1 MAESSRYFRIDR
13 DILLEFIYHDQGDQ
27 EKYRIEVDDNGS
39 EVKFLD
45 TVKGDPFSTRH
56 LISELGSAV
65 VNFDV
70 TVMSGYLAVENFA
83 ARTLL
88 MQNGKTYKFDLNAL
102 PQPELF
108 QISGNLGVYSYSAIT
123 NIAEYTPVM
132 NGKVNYSYEGL
143 IGGVAVVDTR
153 ANPLFATPDEETGND
168 INQTIGRY
176 HAVNVPGGDKTK
188 YALLGYDST
197 GNYEQQN
204 FINNSLE
211 WTGGREDDLLNYQ
224 TDATANINYILYD
237 TVRLH
242 LRSGFSFAARGYE
255 GFMFEVDVERNA
267 GVKNYLTQLVYLNQ
281 SNYELSNPKPFILG
295 ETLWSK
301 YINIKIPSLVGQ
313 NQEFLDRF
321 YGDGTLNTSDINP
334 YSNYGINFKLLD
346 RLETTGGYD
355 YVYTGEENRF
365 SVAREDEFVDF
376 TVVVEDANDGDYFKI
391 YGEKDNSIAGFE
403 GHILNRIQ
411 TSSDDIIV
419 IFDVDVFEQIG
430 TSFVKTTQ
438 NTFTQYED
446 FSTPV
451 TFRPVIQNGSVAVSF
466 SIDVTMRIYNQT
478 DNTQI
483 TKKAS
488 LTVNQAAR
496 YGKRLQALKIDSP
509 NILTEVYNVLPS
521 LTSNKTISGFITDNL
536 PRTIKYVPTFIERYN
551 VVASST
557 RVDLTSIGSGSGS
570 GSGYGGRGVNEML
583 ANVEELETG
592 TFVNEGD
599 LTIAIPPFATY
610 VKFVIAK
617 KRGDDFEYISFENA
631 ELVVL
636 TFNDGKTKLRFN
648 HVYNKDIDM
657 SQGEVLF
664 KINEQNANSIRGM
677 RSNSFYISID
687 NGQDET
693 MVTKGKFTIN

>member
-1 MAESSRYFRIDR
+1 MAESSRYFRIDQ
-13 DILLEFIYHDQGDQ
+13 DVLLEFIYHDQGDQ

-45 TVKGDPFSTRH
+45 TIRGDSSSTRH

-70 TVMSGYLAVENFA
+70 TIMSGYLAVENFA

-108 QISGNLGVYSYSAIT
+108 TISDNLGVYSFSPIT
-123 NIAEYTPVM
+123 NIAEYTPVI
-132 NGKVNYSYEGL
+132 NGTVSYSYPNL
-143 IGGVAVVDTR
+143 IGGKAIVDTR

-176 HAVNVPGGDKTK
+176 HAVNVPGDDKTK

-224 TDATANINYILYD
+224 SDATANINFILYD

-242 LRSGFSFAARGYE
+242 LKSGFSFAARGYE
-255 GFMFEVDVERNA
+255 GFLFEVNSDRTTR
-267 GVKNYLTQLVYLNQ
+267 VKNYLTQLVYLNQ

-313 NQEFLDRF
+313 NSEFDDRF
-321 YGDGTLNTSDINP
+321 YGDGTIGSSDKNP
-334 YSNYGINFKLLD
+334 FSNYNISFKLLD
-346 RLETTGGYD
+346 RLEAIGGYD
-355 YVYTGEENRF
+355 YVYAGEENSF
-365 SVAREDEFVDF
+365 TVAREDEFADF

-391 YGEKDNSIAGFE
+391 YGEKDNSLAGFE
-403 GHILNRIQ
+403 GHILQRIR
-411 TSSDDIIV
+411 TSSDDIVV
-419 IFDVDVFEQIG
+419 IFDVDVFEQVG
-430 TSFVKTTQ
+430 TSFIKTTQ

-451 TFRPVIQNGSVAVSF
+451 TFRPVITNANVAVNF

-478 DNTQI
+478 DNSQI

-488 LTVNQAAR
+488 LTVSQAAR

-521 LTSNKTISGFITDNL
+521 LTSNKIISGFITDNL

-551 VVASST
+551 VIASSS
-557 RVDLTSIGSGSGS
+557 RVDLTGIGSGSGS
-570 GSGYGGRGVNEML
+570 GAGGRGVNEML
-583 ANVEELETG
+583 ADVEDIETG
-592 TFVNEGD
+592 EFVNEGD
-599 LTIAIPPFATY
+599 LTITVPPFATY
-610 VKFVIAK
+610 IKFVIAK
-617 KRGDDFEYISFENA
+617 KRGDDFEYISFENT
-631 ELVVL
+631 ELVKL
-636 TFNDGKTKLRFN
+636 TFNDGKTKLKFN

-657 SQGEVLF
+657 GQGEVLF

-677 RSNSFYISID
+677 QNKTFYISID

-693 MVTKGKFTIN
+693 MVTKGKFIND

>member
-1 MAESSRYFRIDR
+1 MAESSRYFRIDQ

-45 TVKGDPFSTRH
+45 TIKDSPFNTRH

-70 TVMSGYLAVENFA
+70 TIISGYLAVENFA

-88 MQNGKTYKFDLNAL
+88 MQNGKTYKFDLSAL

-108 QISGNLGVYSYSAIT
+108 EISDNLGVYSFSAIT
-123 NIAEYTPVM
+123 NIAEYTPVV
-132 NGKVNYSYEGL
+132 NGKVSYSYPGL
-143 IGGVAVVDTR
+143 IGGKAIVDTR

-176 HAVNVPGGDKTK
+176 HAVNVPGNDRTK

-211 WTGGREDDLLNYQ
+211 WTGGREDSLLDYQ
-224 TDATANINYILYD
+224 TEATANINFILYD

-242 LRSGFSFAARGYE
+242 LRAGFSFAARGYE
-255 GFMFEVDVERNA
+255 GFLFEVDVERTTRI
-267 GVKNYLTQLVYLNQ
+267 KNFLTQIVYLNQ
-281 SNYELSNPKPFILG
+281 SNFELSNPKPFILG

-313 NQEFLDRF
+313 NQEFEDRF
-321 YGDGTLNTSDINP
+321 YGDGSIGSSDLNP
-334 YSNYGINFKLLD
+334 FSNYGISFKLLD
-346 RLETTGGYD
+346 RLETKGGYD
-355 YVYTGEENRF
+355 YVYTGEENKF

-376 TVVVEDANDGDYFKI
+376 TVNVEDADDGDYFKI

-411 TSSDDIIV
+411 TSSDDIVV
-419 IFDVDVFEQIG
+419 IFDVDVFEQVG
-430 TSFVKTTQ
+430 TSFIKTTQ

-451 TFRPVIQNGSVAVSF
+451 TFRPVITNAGVAVNF

-488 LTVNQAAR
+488 LTVNQAAK
-496 YGKRLQALKIDSP
+496 YGKKLQALKIDNP

-521 LTSNKTISGFITDNL
+521 LTSNKVISGFITDNL
-536 PRTIKYVPTFIERYN
+536 PRTIKYVPAFVERYN
-551 VVASST
+551 VVASSAK
-557 RVDLTSIGSGSGS
+557 VELVGAGNNDMIKD
-570 GSGYGGRGVNEML
+570 
-583 ANVEELETG
+583 VEELDTSE
-592 TFVNEGD
+592 FVNEGD
-599 LTIAIPPFATY
+599 LTITIPPFATY
-610 VKFVIAK
+610 IKFVISK
-617 KRGDDFEYISFENA
+617 KKGDDFQLISFENA
-631 ELVVL
+631 ELVIL
-636 TFNDGKTKLRFN
+636 SFSDGTTKLKFN
-648 HVYNKDIDM
+648 HVYNKDVDM
-657 SQGEVLF
+657 AQGEVLF

-677 RSNSFYISID
+677 KSNIFYISID
-687 NGQDET
+687 NGTDET
-693 MVTKGKFTIN
+693 MVTKGKFISN